1 MPAWFLATLSWT
13 VLFRPTTQQ
22 ISVLAF
28 PPQGCEGYRD
38 YRRYIPH
45 RQPINKYFML
55 SFPRICLKI
64 ETNALYAGTQH
75 MPVFKLVKDFVWGA
89 VLLLLVFFYSFS
101 LTAAPEW
108 FNEPIEEL
116 KNEACKMDQELWG
129 NSTEATS
136 HSNIAPL
143 CFPTL
148 LLKSMKQTEE
158 KRKELDRERQMVVL
172 AGGYLDQLSEECKG
186 SSLHQL
192 QLVKNE
198 VFPSFGTVQFKSWPN
213 METMS

>member
-89 VLLLLVFFYSFS
+89 VLLLLFFFLIPSHWLQHRS
-101 LTAAPEW
+101 DSM
-108 FNEPIEEL
+108 NQL
-116 KNEACKMDQELWG
+116 KSWKMRPAKWTKNCGVIRQKRPH
-129 NSTEATS
+129 TATS
-136 HSNIAPL
+136 LPCVSPL
-143 CFPTL
+143 YCWNQWN
-148 LLKSMKQTEE
+148 KQ
-158 KRKELDRERQMVVL
+158 KKKER
-172 AGGYLDQLSEECKG
+172 
-186 SSLHQL
+186 
-192 QLVKNE
+192 N
-198 VFPSFGTVQFKSWPN
+198 
-213 METMS
+213 

>member
-89 VLLLLVFFYSFS
+89 VLLLFLNSFS
-101 LTAAPEW
+101 LTAALEW

-136 HSNIAPL
+136 QSNIAPL
-143 CFPTL
+143 CFPL
-148 LLKSMKQTEE
+148 YCWNQWNKQ
-158 KRKELDRERQMVVL
+158 KKKER
-172 AGGYLDQLSEECKG
+172 
-186 SSLHQL
+186 
-192 QLVKNE
+192 N
-198 VFPSFGTVQFKSWPN
+198 
-213 METMS
+213 

>member
-89 VLLLLVFFYSFS
+89 VLLLLFFFLIPSHWLQHRS
-101 LTAAPEW
+101 DSM
-108 FNEPIEEL
+108 NQL
-116 KNEACKMDQELWG
+116 KSWKMRPAKWTK
-129 NSTEATS
+129 TEATS

-198 VFPSFGTVQFKSWPN
+198 VFPSFGTV
-213 METMS
+213 